1 MILSACYSRYNNNT
15 TRFVVIGKSTSTVTG
30 SDKTSLLLIPPN
42 TDDSGS
48 LYRLLKT
55 FADNEINLSRIE
67 SRPSK
72 IQKWSYVFFIDIDG
86 HIDEQPIQ
94 NTIELLTNRGVEVK
108 FLGSYPKNK

>member
-1 MILSACYSRYNNNT
+1 M
-15 TRFVVIGKSTSTVTG
+15 VIGNSNSTVTG
-30 SDKTSLLLIPPN
+30 FDKTSLIIIPRN
-42 TDDSGS
+42 TDNSGS
-48 LYRLLKT
+48 LYKLLEP
-55 FADNEINLSRIE
+55 FAENEINLSRIE

-72 IQKWSYVFFIDIDG
+72 VQNWSYVFFIDIDG